1 MLKVYHDLQN
11 NIASDMAEIDI
22 KEAWNTLGEIIGE
35 TSSESLLDE
44 LFSKFCLGK

>member
-1 MLKVYHDLQN
+1 MNEINENAFIDF
-11 NIASDMAEIDI
+11 IDI
-22 KEAWNTLGEIIGE
+22 HLRAAWMYIGEIIGE